1 MARIVGFC
9 CNYTAQVPVDV
20 LEKEGV
26 IGEGVIIRRLPC
38 TGRLQVSELLDAF
51 SDGAEAVFVAGCKME
66 TCHNKTGSLRASKRV
81 KYAKSLIEELGMDPQ
96 LVEMFFADRG
106 STADVVEAIKEM
118 EKRTTKRSA

>member
-26 IGEGVIIRRLPC
+26 IGEGVTIKRLPC
-38 TGRLQVSELLDAF
+38 TGRLEVSELLDAF
-51 SDGAEAVFVAGCKME
+51 SDGAEAVFVAGCKIA

-81 KYAKSLIEELGMDPQ
+81 KYAKGLIEELGMDPR